1 MIEKD
6 CLMRH
11 RPTALS
17 TLLLLATVA
26 GGAVAQHEVEDG
38 RDYPDGHGGTV
49 HFPMGD
55 VSFADEIVSFAPGD
69 PDGDAAS
76 DRPEAVLGVPDY
88 SDADESGFLTLG
100 CTGDLVV
107 AMTDNSLIDIPGPDL
122 YVFEIG
128 PDTEATAMAI
138 SEDGEDW
145 IRVGR
150 IAGGKA
156 EIDIAPH
163 VDSGSSFR
171 YIRLV
176 DLKQACDS
184 RTPGADV
191 DAIGAIG
198 SASRIALDSSVLFD
212 SGEHTLKPGAH
223 AAIEEVVAAID
234 DPRGTRIEV
243 VGHTDSVGSEASNQS
258 LSQNRARAVAEFLI
272 ESGSFS
278 EGAVTTRAFG
288 ESRPVAGNDTAEG
301 RARNRR
307 VELTVRTTPHKTES
321 TREIEILGVWD
332 AGEHGILEL
341 RRVDGEIEGD
351 YTLDNG
357 VVMGKFT
364 SETVF
369 EGYWVEDDS
378 RRSCDSRKDGRDHW
392 GHLRLEFETAE
403 RERFAAYW
411 RYCGEDDDRGA
422 WRGNLERLL

>member
-156 EIDIAPH
+156 EIDIAPY
-163 VDSGSSFR
+163 VDAGASFR

-176 DLKQACDS
+176 DLKQACNT

-198 SASRIALDSSVLFD
+198 SASKIELDSSVLFD
-212 SGEHTLKPGAH
+212 SGEFALKPFAH
-223 AAIEEVVAAID
+223 EALNEVVAAID
-234 DPRGTRIEV
+234 NPQGTRIEV
-243 VGHTDSVGSEASNQS
+243 AGHTDSVGPAESNQA
-258 LSQNRARAVAEFLI
+258 LSQNRARAVADFLI

-278 EGAVTTRAFG
+278 DGSITTRAFG
-288 ESRPVAGNDTAEG
+288 ESRPVASNDTAEG

-307 VELTVRTTPHKTES
+307 VELTVRTTAGE
-321 TREIEILGVWD
+321 RENDGRIEILGVWD

-341 RRVDGEIEGD
+341 RRVDGAIEGD

-357 VVMGKFT
+357 AVRGEFV
-364 SETVF
+364 SNTVF
-369 EGYWVEDDS
+369 EGYWIEDDS
-378 RRSCDSRKDGRDHW
+378 RKSCDREKGGRDHW

-403 RERFAAYW
+403 RDRFQAYW
-411 RYCGEDDDRGA
+411 RYCGEDEDRGA
-422 WRGNLERLL
+422 WKGRLERLL

>member
-1 MIEKD
+1 MEKV

-11 RPTALS
+11 RATTLS
-17 TLLLLATVA
+17 SLLLLATLA
-26 GGAVAQHEVEDG
+26 SGALAQPGAEEG

-55 VSFADEIVSFAPGD
+55 VSFADEIVSFAAGD
-69 PDGDAAS
+69 PDGGAAS
-76 DRPEAVLGVPDY
+76 ARPETVLGAPDY
-88 SDADESGFLTLG
+88 SDSNESGFLTLG

-138 SEDGEDW
+138 SADGEEW

-150 IAGGKA
+150 ISGGKA
-156 EIDIAPH
+156 EIDFAPY
-163 VDSGSSFR
+163 VDSGSSFG

-212 SGEHTLKPGAH
+212 SGEFTLKAGAH
-223 AAIEEVVAAID
+223 AAIEEVIAAIEN
-234 DPRGTRIEV
+234 RQGTRIEV
-243 VGHTDSVGSEASNQS
+243 AGHTDSVGSDASNQT
-258 LSQNRARAVAEFLI
+258 LSENRARAVAEFLI
-272 ESGSFS
+272 ESGSFT
-278 EGAVTTRAFG
+278 EGAITTRAFG
-288 ESRPVAGNDTAEG
+288 ESRPVAGNDITEG

-307 VELTVRTTPHKTES
+307 VELTVRTTPSKSES
-321 TREIEILGVWD
+321 TRQIEILGVWD
-332 AGEHGILEL
+332 AGEHGIMEL
-341 RRVDGEIEGD
+341 RRVDGKIEGN

-357 VVMGKFT
+357 SVMGEFT

-369 EGYWVEDDS
+369 EAYWVEDES
-378 RRSCDSRKDGRDHW
+378 RRTCDTRKDGREHW
-392 GHLRLEFETAE
+392 GHLRLAFQTEKRDRFE
-403 RERFAAYW
+403 AYW
-411 RYCGEDDDRGA
+411 RYCGEEEDRGA
-422 WRGNLERLL
+422 WRGNLKRLL